1 MVTCSSMIRLLVMLD
16 CVLAK
21 TEGLS
26 FNSFNMHSESDPPVD
41 SFIVL
46 LQPGKEGF

>member
-1 MVTCSSMIRLLVMLD
+1 MVICSSIRLLVVLD

-26 FNSFNMHSESDPPVD
+26 FNSLDMHSESDHPVD

-46 LQPGKEGF
+46 LHPGKESL